1 MHKVQQRRPKKRK
14 KRQHGIKL
22 RNKNLLN
29 PMPRIL
35 DKRLERLA
43 KKAEP
48 NLRKIIQQNPRQNR
62 VQRDDKNI
70 INRSSI

>member
-48 NLRKIIQQNPRQNR
+48 NLRKIIQQTPRQNR

>member
-14 KRQHGIKL
+14 KRQHGLKL

-35 DKRLERLA
+35 DKRLERLT
-43 KKAEP
+43 KKTQP
-48 NLRKIIQQNPRQNR
+48 NLCKIIQQNPRQNR

>member
-14 KRQHGIKL
+14 KRQHGLKL

-29 PMPRIL
+29 PVPRIL

>member
-29 PMPRIL
+29 PVPRIL

>member
-1 MHKVQQRRPKKRK
+1 MHKVQQRRPKKRQ
-14 KRQHGIKL
+14 KRQHGLKL

-29 PMPRIL
+29 PVPRIL

>member
-1 MHKVQQRRPKKRK
+1 MHKVQQRRPKKCK

-29 PMPRIL
+29 PVPRIL

-62 VQRDDKNI
+62 VQLNDKNI